1 MATNQSNLL
10 HNSSS
15 DEETP
20 EIFEV
25 LDCTSDEEMSE
36 YESDQAVFDEVT
48 NSEDSDSDTPINSI
62 SPIEEQDVQRIDLAK
77 RKSSSS
83 TLSAKRLQ
91 VRHNTSSRP
100 LKEQIHISYIGERQ
114 TPTHEIA
121 PIFDISK
128 LPPNYFTAGKNWEKR
143 KLYSTNELSVSS
155 SGLPRIDLFLYAL
168 EANSE
173 TNLQLAKINHRRML
187 SSSKTP
193 IERFYPDLWDITT
206 RGELSS
212 YPFFNE
218 PFEDALRIKRVPSH
232 MFEKV
237 PPAITEPTEP
247 LHHRSPPS
255 QHVLSKESG
264 FLLETEEPIHFFDAI
279 FRKYEFIS
287 LLNEMKRYRKQKN
300 LDKAS
305 RCAIPSYEEIRCF
318 IGLLLWTSLA
328 KFPNRRAYFMN
339 SEIFNLPRFKKHT
352 TRERF
357 EQLILLLHFA
367 DNEQIPEDTIPA
379 KRFEAKLG
387 NFISNYNN
395 NCKKLLSPA
404 KELSIDEMMIKFY
417 GRSVVRQYIK
427 AKPTKYG
434 VKLWAICCGCCG
446 YSFTQDMY
454 LGGTAGHVGG
464 RDVVLQL
471 SEPFLDKGHV
481 IYCDRFF
488 SHLDLAAYLRSRKT
502 GMVGTTS
509 ATSLLRDIDY
519 LVKHMHPLTWAYKW
533 FQHDADFKFHNKGI
547 VQDMRAKESVSL
559 IVWMDKKYRTED
571 KKVVFITNCLPNIP
585 QSADQFQEKNIRD
598 GQHKYSRQPVPSPPI
613 VKAYNNRM
621 GGVDRHDRLVGHH
634 SIPLSS
640 KRGYVKVFFHLLDS
654 AVVNS
659 WILFKTAQKSKGKWS
674 LAEERRYTLAWF
686 KESVILSLC
695 GTFTSRKQ
703 TPSLNLSKPVLPTLT
718 IRQATLHQIKPV
730 SQISGMVSTL
740 SKCIGC
746 GCLKRTAVQSANCH
760 IAMTVE
766 WNT

>member
-1 MATNQSNLL
+1 MSNKSVMPV
-10 HNSSS
+10 H
-15 DEETP
+15 
-20 EIFEV
+20 
-25 LDCTSDEEMSE
+25 TSH
-36 YESDQAVFDEVT
+36 
-48 NSEDSDSDTPINSI
+48 PI
-62 SPIEEQDVQRIDLAK
+62 V
-77 RKSSSS
+77 
-83 TLSAKRLQ
+83 
-91 VRHNTSSRP
+91 
-100 LKEQIHISYIGERQ
+100 IG
-114 TPTHEIA
+114 
-121 PIFDISK
+121 
-128 LPPNYFTAGKNWEKR
+128 
-143 KLYSTNELSVSS
+143 LYDWWAWYR
-155 SGLPRIDLFLYAL
+155 LPRVF
-168 EANSE
+168 
-173 TNLQLAKINHRRML
+173 ML
-187 SSSKTP
+187 TISN
-193 IERFYPDLWDITT
+193 I
-206 RGELSS
+206 
-212 YPFFNE
+212 
-218 PFEDALRIKRVPSH
+218 
-232 MFEKV
+232 
-237 PPAITEPTEP
+237 
-247 LHHRSPPS
+247 
-255 QHVLSKESG
+255 
-264 FLLETEEPIHFFDAI
+264 FLLELVCRLRNVWKAVSNEYYFLILCTIFLMIPIQTMSETDSFA
-279 FRKYEFIS
+279 RIS
-287 LLNEMKRYRKQKN
+287 CTM
-300 LDKAS
+300 
-305 RCAIPSYEEIRCF
+305 P
-318 IGLLLWTSLA
+318 LLW
-328 KFPNRRAYFMN
+328 
-339 SEIFNLPRFKKHT
+339 NLKSASCWNHLYA
-352 TRERF
+352 
-357 EQLILLLHFA
+357 QVSGCMWVILFVH
-367 DNEQIPEDTIPA
+367 IPGRMHLPA
-379 KRFEAKLG
+379 KIL
-387 NFISNYNN
+387 
-395 NCKKLLSPA
+395 
-404 KELSIDEMMIKFY
+404 IKFY

-481 IYCDRFF
+481 IYCDRLF

-509 ATSLLRDIDY
+509 ATSLPRDIDY

-730 SQISGMVSTL
+730 SQISGMVSTP

-746 GCLKRTAVQSANCH
+746 GCLKRTACAICKLPYCYDCG
-760 IAMTVE
+760 VE
-766 WNT
+766 HLNDILIRASEDTQHLEEDDVNLSDQFSP